1 MESAKRKWSTRLRWV
16 RQKEIILEPS
26 ERFQLIVRCCCQ
38 MRKWV
43 INSHNDTM
51 YRLFNMKIKSCLT
64 VNSLLD
70 LETQFFKTFF
80 QLLVFSSLIRFFSQ
94 YHLCVILS
102 LYKKNRLFLNPNGK
116 LTLSAEN
123 WKYSPKQVLMEREL
137 VIVPYRIY
145 PEWEGSVVGFFTFPF
160 PNISFCRF
168 GYLNEFKMLKRR
180 LLRSSGFP
188 SASGWWG
195 PGRVFIYTP
204 GKPFPVRLLHGL
216 GRGLVVI
223 VVPH

>member
-70 LETQFFKTFF
+70 LETQFLRHFSSFWFSLPWYASSHNITFVWFYHYIKKTDCSWIQMESWHF
-80 QLLVFSSLIRFFSQ
+80 QLRTGSILLSRCWWRENLWLCLTGYIQSGRGQLLDFSHF
-94 YHLCVILS
+94 
-102 LYKKNRLFLNPNGK
+102 LFL
-116 LTLSAEN
+116 T
-123 WKYSPKQVLMEREL
+123 
-137 VIVPYRIY
+137 
-145 PEWEGSVVGFFTFPF
+145 
-160 PNISFCRF
+160 
-168 GYLNEFKMLKRR
+168 
-180 LLRSSGFP
+180 FP
-188 SASGWWG
+188 SA
-195 PGRVFIYTP
+195 
-204 GKPFPVRLLHGL
+204 GL
-216 GRGLVVI
+216 DI
-223 VVPH
+223 